1 MSSLIQTV
9 KTDVGNMESSE
20 YYELAMC
27 SQLGDEFDYFRG
39 DNMHVEPEQ
48 GLRTF
53 QADDPMDEHGENRFL
68 STKHASV
75 PNDVSYDSGQFSAS
89 FGFGSERLLKAY
101 SQVL

>member
-27 SQLGDEFDYFRG
+27 GQLEDDFGYFRG
-39 DNMHVEPEQ
+39 DNMHVEPQQ

-53 QADDPMDEHGENRFL
+53 QADDTMDEHGENRILF
-68 STKHASV
+68 TKHASV
-75 PNDVSYDSGQFSAS
+75 PNDVSYESGQFSAS
-89 FGFGSERLLKAY
+89 FWFWL
-101 SQVL
+101 